1 MTLSREG
8 SEGEGSSGKRLSES
22 QGRCSK
28 GQGGERQQKGPVGDT
43 SCASRITGPPTAAL
57 SLQTSDDVLTGDL
70 PLAPRSEAP
79 ARWVRGMSSV
89 SETLG
94 LHPSFQETHPTLTIW
109 RQFFSESLL
118 GHVRSDADLIG
129 PSSPEPVTRSLCP
142 QDV

>member
-1 MTLSREG
+1 MA
-8 SEGEGSSGKRLSES
+8 
-22 QGRCSK
+22 
-28 GQGGERQQKGPVGDT
+28 DT
-43 SCASRITGPPTAAL
+43 SCASRITGPPTTAL

-89 SETLG
+89 SETLR

-129 PSSPEPVTRSLCP
+129 PSSPELVTRSLCP